1 VPFVRKLQVA
11 LSPYYKLGLSVDRG
25 ISSGYNLKNRFETRK
40 KMLKKILL
48 SLFIFAAF
56 ITLVSAQ
63 GNFIYLLK
71 VDGVINPASAGYII
85 KGIEKAEQEGASCL
99 VIEMDTPGG
108 LMESMRSIVKRILT
122 AQVPII
128 VYVAP
133 SGSRAG
139 SAGVFI
145 TLAAHI
151 GAMAPGTNIG
161 AAHPV
166 QMGEKE
172 MNKEMEEKILN
183 DTVAYI
189 RTIAKQRGKNEQWA
203 EKAVRESV
211 SAKEDEALKLGIID
225 LVSPNL
231 EDLVSKVDGRR
242 IELSS
247 GNVVTLK
254 VKGLDI
260 KTFKMS
266 FRHQFLSIISNPSI
280 AYILLMLGF
289 YGLLYELANPGAILP
304 GVIGGICLILAFFA
318 FQMLPVNYAGVAL
331 ILLGVIL
338 FIAEVK
344 ITSYGMLS
352 VAGVIS
358 LLLGSIMLIDSPAE
372 FLRISFVNV
381 ILPVVLVT
389 AAFFLF
395 ALIMIVRAHRRRPT
409 TGREGLVGGLGVAK
423 TDLKPEG
430 VVEIRGELWN
440 AEAEETIK
448 AGEKIQ
454 VETIEGMK
462 VKVKKI

>member
-1 VPFVRKLQVA
+1 M
-11 LSPYYKLGLSVDRG
+11 S
-25 ISSGYNLKNRFETRK
+25 
-40 KMLKKILL
+40 KKILL
-48 SLFIFAAF
+48 SLSIFAAF
-56 ITLVSAQ
+56 ITISTAQ
-63 GNFIYLLK
+63 GNVIYLLE
-71 VDGVINPASAGYII
+71 VDGIINPATAGYII

-99 VIEMDTPGG
+99 VIQMDTPGG

-189 RTIAKQRGKNEQWA
+189 KTIAKQRGKNEQWA

-211 SAKEDEALKLGIID
+211 SVEEDEALKLGIID

-231 EDLVSKVDGRR
+231 EDLVSRVDGRR

-289 YGLLYELANPGAILP
+289 YGLLYELANPGAIFP
-304 GVIGGICLILAFFA
+304 GVMGGICLILAFFA
-318 FQMLPVNYAGVAL
+318 FQMLPINYAGVAL
-331 ILLGVIL
+331 ILLGIIL

-389 AAFFLF
+389 SAFFLF

-409 TGREGLVGGLGVAK
+409 TGREGLVGGKGVAK

-440 AEAEETIK
+440 AVAEETIK

-454 VETIEGMK
+454 VEEVEGMK
-462 VKVKKI
+462 VKVIKI

>member
-1 VPFVRKLQVA
+1 
-11 LSPYYKLGLSVDRG
+11 
-25 ISSGYNLKNRFETRK
+25 
-40 KMLKKILL
+40 MLKKILL
-48 SLFIFAAF
+48 SLFIIAAF
-56 ITLVSAQ
+56 ITISTAQ
-63 GNFIYLLK
+63 GNVIYLLE
-71 VDGVINPASAGYII
+71 VDGVINPATAGYII
-85 KGIEKAEQEGASCL
+85 KGIEKAEQGGASCL
-99 VIEMDTPGG
+99 VIQMDTPGG
-108 LMESMRSIVKRILT
+108 LMDSMRSIVKRILT

-189 RTIAKQRGKNEQWA
+189 RTIAKQRGKNEEWA
-203 EKAVRESV
+203 EKAVTESV
-211 SAKEDEALKLGIID
+211 SAQEDEALQLGVID
-225 LVSPNL
+225 LVSPSL
-231 EDLVSKVDGRR
+231 EDLLSRVDGREVQ
-242 IELSS
+242 ISP
-247 GNVVTLK
+247 GDVIALK
-254 VKGLDI
+254 VKGVEVKNI
-260 KTFKMS
+260 HMS
-266 FRHQFLSIISNPSI
+266 FRDQLLSIISNPSI

-289 YGLLYELANPGAILP
+289 YGLLYELANPGVILP

-318 FQMLPVNYAGVAL
+318 FQMLPINYAGVAL
-331 ILLGVIL
+331 ILLGIIL

-358 LLLGSIMLIDSPAE
+358 LLLGSIMLIDSPAD
-372 FLRISFVNV
+372 FLRISFVKV
-381 ILPVVLVT
+381 VLPVVLFSAT
-389 AAFFLF
+389 FFLF
-395 ALIMIVRAHRRRPT
+395 ALIMVVRAHRRRPT
-409 TGREGLVGGLGVAK
+409 TGKEGLVGGKGVAK

-440 AEAEETIK
+440 AVAEDTIK

-454 VETIEGMK
+454 VKEVEGMT
-462 VKVKKI
+462 VKVIKI

>member
-1 VPFVRKLQVA
+1 
-11 LSPYYKLGLSVDRG
+11 
-25 ISSGYNLKNRFETRK
+25 
-40 KMLKKILL
+40 
-48 SLFIFAAF
+48 
-56 ITLVSAQ
+56 
-63 GNFIYLLK
+63 
-71 VDGVINPASAGYII
+71 
-85 KGIEKAEQEGASCL
+85 
-99 VIEMDTPGG
+99 
-108 LMESMRSIVKRILT
+108 
-122 AQVPII
+122 
-128 VYVAP
+128 
-133 SGSRAG
+133 
-139 SAGVFI
+139 
-145 TLAAHI
+145 
-151 GAMAPGTNIG
+151 
-161 AAHPV
+161 
-166 QMGEKE
+166 
-172 MNKEMEEKILN
+172 
-183 DTVAYI
+183 
-189 RTIAKQRGKNEQWA
+189 
-203 EKAVRESV
+203 
-211 SAKEDEALKLGIID
+211 
-225 LVSPNL
+225 
-231 EDLVSKVDGRR
+231 
-242 IELSS
+242 
-247 GNVVTLK
+247 
-254 VKGLDI
+254 
-260 KTFKMS
+260 
-266 FRHQFLSIISNPSI
+266 
-280 AYILLMLGF
+280 LGF

>member
-1 VPFVRKLQVA
+1 
-11 LSPYYKLGLSVDRG
+11 
-25 ISSGYNLKNRFETRK
+25 
-40 KMLKKILL
+40 MLKKILL
-48 SLFIFAAF
+48 SLVIFVAF
-56 ITLVSAQ
+56 ITIISAQ
-63 GNFIYLLK
+63 GNVIYLLK

-99 VIEMDTPGG
+99 VIQMDTPGG
-108 LMESMRSIVKRILT
+108 LMESMRSIVKRILS

-151 GAMAPGTNIG
+151 AAMAPGTNIG

-211 SAKEDEALKLGIID
+211 SVKEDEALKLGIID

-266 FRHQFLSIISNPSI
+266 FRHQFLSVISNPSI

-395 ALIMIVRAHRRRPT
+395 ALIMVVRAHRRRPT
-409 TGREGLVGGLGVAK
+409 TGKEGLVGGKGVVK

-440 AEAEETIK
+440 AEADEVIK

-454 VETIEGMK
+454 VEAIEGMK

>member
-1 VPFVRKLQVA
+1 
-11 LSPYYKLGLSVDRG
+11 
-25 ISSGYNLKNRFETRK
+25 
-40 KMLKKILL
+40 MLKKILL
-48 SLFIFAAF
+48 SIVIFVAF
-56 ITLVSAQ
+56 ITIISAQ
-63 GNFIYLLK
+63 GNVIYLLK

-99 VIEMDTPGG
+99 VIQMDTPGG
-108 LMESMRSIVKRILT
+108 LMESMRSIVKRILG

-151 GAMAPGTNIG
+151 AAMAPGTNIG

-211 SAKEDEALKLGIID
+211 SVKEDEALKLGIID

-247 GNVVTLK
+247 GNVVVLK
-254 VKGLDI
+254 TKGLET
-260 KTFKMS
+260 KALTMS
-266 FRHQFLSIISNPSI
+266 FRDQLLSIISNPSI

-289 YGLLYELANPGAILP
+289 YGLLYELASPGAILP

-318 FQMLPVNYAGVAL
+318 FQMLPINYAAVAL
-331 ILLGVIL
+331 ILFGIIL

-372 FLRISFVNV
+372 FLRISFIKVV
-381 ILPVVLVT
+381 LPVVLVS

-395 ALIMIVRAHRRRPT
+395 ALIMVVRAHRRRPT
-409 TGREGLVGGLGVAK
+409 TGREGLVGGLGIAK

-440 AEAEETIK
+440 AEAEEAIK

-454 VETIEGMK
+454 IEALEGMK

>member
-1 VPFVRKLQVA
+1 
-11 LSPYYKLGLSVDRG
+11 
-25 ISSGYNLKNRFETRK
+25 
-40 KMLKKILL
+40 MLKKILL
-48 SLFIFAAF
+48 PLVIIVALSAI
-56 ITLVSAQ
+56 VSAQ
-63 GNFIYLLK
+63 GDFIYLLK
-71 VDGVINPASAGYII
+71 VNEIINPASAGYIV
-85 KGIEKAEQEGASCL
+85 KGIDKAEEEGASCL
-99 VIEMDTPGG
+99 VIQMDTPGG

-122 AQVPII
+122 SQVPII

-151 GAMAPGTNIG
+151 AAMAPGTNIG

-172 MNKEMEEKILN
+172 ISKEMEAKILN

-189 RTIAKQRGKNEQWA
+189 RTIAKQRGKNEEWA
-203 EKAVRESV
+203 EKAVTESV
-211 SAKEDEALKLGIID
+211 SAQEDEALELGVID
-225 LVSPNL
+225 LVSPSL
-231 EDLVSKVDGRR
+231 EDLLSRVDGREVK
-242 IELSS
+242 ISP
-247 GNVVTLK
+247 GKVIALK
-254 VKGLDI
+254 VKGVEVKDI
-260 KTFKMS
+260 NMS
-266 FRHQFLSIISNPSI
+266 FRDQLLSIISNPSI

-289 YGLLYELANPGAILP
+289 YGLLYELANPGAIFP

-318 FQMLPVNYAGVAL
+318 FQMLPINYAGVAL
-331 ILLGVIL
+331 ILLGIIL

-352 VAGVIS
+352 VAGVGS
-358 LLLGSIMLIDSPAE
+358 LLLGSIMLIDSPAD
-372 FLRISFVNV
+372 FLRISFVKV
-381 ILPVVLVT
+381 VLPVVFFS

-395 ALIMIVRAHRRRPT
+395 ALIMVVRAHRRRPT
-409 TGREGLVGGLGVAK
+409 TGKEGLVGGSGIAK

-440 AEAEETIK
+440 AVADETIK

-454 VETIEGMK
+454 VKDVEGMT
-462 VKVKKI
+462 VKVTKI

>member
-1 VPFVRKLQVA
+1 
-11 LSPYYKLGLSVDRG
+11 
-25 ISSGYNLKNRFETRK
+25 
-40 KMLKKILL
+40 MLKKLLL
-48 SLFIFAAF
+48 SLLLLAAL
-56 ITLVSAQ
+56 ISSLSAQ
-63 GNFIYLLK
+63 GDVVYLLK
-71 VDGVINPASAGYII
+71 VDGIINPASAGYIV
-85 KGIEKAEQEGASCL
+85 KGIDKAERDGASCL
-99 VIEMDTPGG
+99 VIQMDTPGG

-122 AQVPII
+122 AQIPII

-145 TLAAHI
+145 TLAGHVA
-151 GAMAPGTNIG
+151 AMAPGTNIG

-172 MNKEMEEKILN
+172 ISKEMEEKILN

-189 RTIAKQRGKNEQWA
+189 KTLAKQRGKNQQWA

-211 SAKEDEALKLGIID
+211 SVHEDEALKLGVID
-225 LVSPNL
+225 LVSPSL
-231 EDLVSKVDGRR
+231 EDLLSRVDGRQVK
-242 IELSS
+242 IAS
-247 GNVVTLK
+247 GKVVTLK
-254 VKGLDI
+254 VKGVEVKNI
-260 KTFKMS
+260 NMS
-266 FRHQFLSIISNPSI
+266 FRDQLLSIISNPSI

-289 YGLLYELANPGAILP
+289 YGLIYELANPGVIFP

-318 FQMLPVNYAGVAL
+318 FQMLPINYAGAAL
-331 ILLGVIL
+331 ILLGIIL

-358 LLLGSIMLIDSPAE
+358 LLLGSVMLIDSPAE
-372 FLRISFVNV
+372 FLRISFIKV
-381 ILPVVLVT
+381 ILPVVSVS

-395 ALIMIVRAHRRRPT
+395 ALIMVVQAHRRRPT
-409 TGREGLVGGLGVAK
+409 TGKEGLVGGKGVAT

-440 AEAEETIK
+440 AVADEAIK

-454 VETIEGMK
+454 VKEMEGMK
-462 VKVKKI
+462 VKVIKI